1 MLWIVMKMNKRE
13 VKYMEEV
20 MSKITDEV
28 IEDIENKDIKQIV
41 IEHKEPRTIEQ
52 ELAIESIKEIKNPF
66 IMISAD
72 YVMKDLGLCRNKTYS
87 LFRQPDFPSISIG
100 KKHKV
105 MFLAYIMWKLNK
117 KGKII

>member
-1 MLWIVMKMNKRE
+1 
-13 VKYMEEV
+13 MEEV

-52 ELAIESIKEIKNPF
+52 EF